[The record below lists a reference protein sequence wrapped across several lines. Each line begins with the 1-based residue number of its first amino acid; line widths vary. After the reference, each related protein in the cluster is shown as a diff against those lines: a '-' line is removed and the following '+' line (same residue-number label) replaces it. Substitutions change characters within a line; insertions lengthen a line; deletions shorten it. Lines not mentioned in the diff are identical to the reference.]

1 MAGKFE
7 HSPAVTPNSSTCSS
21 SVRSMR
27 FIDSLFVNKI

>member
-7 HSPAVTPNSSTCSS
+7 CSPAVTPSSTCSS